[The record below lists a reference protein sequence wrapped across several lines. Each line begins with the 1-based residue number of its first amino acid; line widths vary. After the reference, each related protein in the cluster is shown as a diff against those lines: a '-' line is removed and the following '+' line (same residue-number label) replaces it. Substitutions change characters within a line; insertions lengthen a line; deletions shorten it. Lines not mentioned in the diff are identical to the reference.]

1 MAQSTGIVLAAG
13 GVTAANELL
22 FAPLAGE
29 GTPWKDFNWRIIPAT
44 AVVAVAM
51 AGLEKLSPRLA
62 VGLSVTMLIT
72 AMTVQFGKS
81 APPIANIAKTLGYAG
96 KVA

>member
-1 MAQSTGIVLAAG
+1 
-13 GVTAANELL
+13 
-22 FAPLAGE
+22 
-29 GTPWKDFNWRIIPAT
+29 
-44 AVVAVAM
+44 M

-81 APPIANIAKTLGYAG
+81 APPIANITKALGYGG